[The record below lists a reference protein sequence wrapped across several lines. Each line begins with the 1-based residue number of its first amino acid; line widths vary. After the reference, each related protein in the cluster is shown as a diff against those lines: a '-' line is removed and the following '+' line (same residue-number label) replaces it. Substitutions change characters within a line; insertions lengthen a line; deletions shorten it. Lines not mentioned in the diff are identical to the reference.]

1 MERKRIGYLVVFA
14 VVALLAAVLWRG
26 VAAESL
32 HGQADTSLRTDTDMQ
47 KAMPLTAETEP
58 LLLYQ
63 PLLPLESPLPE
74 EEPATEKLTP
84 DTEEPAAEK
93 TEEDAEKTAENT
105 LENAPEETPAP
116 AADEMSGQT
125 ETAAEPVEEPEEETV
140 YASTGGDWV
149 GRMLELVNN
158 HRAQNGMSALA
169 LDSTLCSAAATRAS
183 ECTRYF
189 SHTRP
194 DGSQWYTV
202 SSLAHGENLVMGT
215 DMGTDTAT
223 MELMNSAG
231 HRANILDSRYATI
244 GIGYCYSGADIYWVQ
259 LFGY

>member
-74 EEPATEKLTP
+74 EPASEELTA
-84 DTEEPAAEK
+84 DTEEPAAER
-93 TEEDAEKTAENT
+93 TEKGAEKTAEDT
-105 LENAPEETPAP
+105 LENAPEETTAP
-116 AADEMSGQT
+116 AADELSGQT
-125 ETAAEPVEEPEEETV
+125 ESAAEPAEEPEEETV

-149 GRMLELVNN
+149 ERMLELVNN

-215 DMGTDTAT
+215 DMGADTAT